1 MAPLVYIIYNAKASI
16 LGKLNYVYRK
26 VNASKD
32 ESICAACDL
41 THGGINL
48 TETEEWKETKA
59 KVGADV
65 KQLHL
70 DELTEE
76 VKSKPI
82 LTIPFIPLDQC
93 VFESIHRL
101 RNCVA
106 GRLHRK
112 IRKEHTSCIRSTS
125 ARQRVVS
132 AYGEGRP
139 GRL

>member
-1 MAPLVYIIYNAKASI
+1 MAPIIYIIYNAKASV

-26 VNASKD
+26 AKASKD

-59 KVGADV
+59 KIGADV

-76 VKSKPI
+76 VKSK
-82 LTIPFIPLDQC
+82 TLDRIAF
-93 VFESIHRL
+93 VL
-101 RNCVA
+101 
-106 GRLHRK
+106 
-112 IRKEHTSCIRSTS
+112 
-125 ARQRVVS
+125 
-132 AYGEGRP
+132 
-139 GRL
+139 